1 MCMLQTDSGFIVCD
15 TGFPDAVIPELSG
28 IVPEP
33 IVLDLLS
40 PNWGTWD
47 GLLKLNQKSNN
58 LIAAFSSADLYKYL
72 YYTYTGPVN
81 LAGATLIV
89 VLSFD
94 EAAASNKLVGFFN
107 TLGDSWSLVQ
117 GGFDDGNIASD
128 ITYTCSDFTQA
139 ATNGQSF
146 QIGLVFGANA
156 GTVTVKSAT
165 LQLAK

>member
-1 MCMLQTDSGFIVCD
+1 MNQADSGFVVCGAESHD
-15 TGFPDAVIPELSG
+15 SVVPVLSD
-28 IVPEP
+28 IISEP

-47 GLLKLNQKSNN
+47 GLLNLNQKNNN
-58 LIAAFSSADLYKYL
+58 LIAAFSSANLYKYL

-81 LAGATLIV
+81 LNGATLTV
-89 VLSFD
+89 VLRFD
-94 EAAASNKLVGFFN
+94 EAAASSKLVGFFN

-117 GGFDDGNIASD
+117 SDVDDGNIGSD

-156 GTVTVKSAT
+156 GAVTVKSAT
-165 LQLAK
+165 LQLAP